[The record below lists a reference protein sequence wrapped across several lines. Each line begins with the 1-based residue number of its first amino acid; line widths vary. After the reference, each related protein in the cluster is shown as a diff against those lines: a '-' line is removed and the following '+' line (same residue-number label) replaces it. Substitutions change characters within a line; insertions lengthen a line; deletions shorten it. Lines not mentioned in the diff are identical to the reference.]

1 MVPMPTNM
9 LITTLPS
16 EPRAAAGPSSS
27 APPGARENQLIA
39 AIMSAEPIKIQGR
52 FLNVSHP
59 KRSDSLTEKVC
70 IYAHATTVVQPVERV
85 IHYVE
90 TTSIRRSATPPR
102 YVSRSSVARTRAAE
116 PCAGREVKPS

>member
-9 LITTLPS
+9 LMTTLTS

-27 APPGARENQLIA
+27 APPIAPENQLIA
-39 AIMSAEPIKIQGR
+39 AIMTAEPIKIQGR

-59 KRSDSLTEKVC
+59 KRSDSPIEKVC
-70 IYAHATTVVQPVERV
+70 IYAHATTAVHPVERV

-90 TTSIRRSATPPR
+90 TTSIRRSATPP
-102 YVSRSSVARTRAAE
+102 
-116 PCAGREVKPS
+116 PH

>member
-9 LITTLPS
+9 LMTTLTS

-27 APPGARENQLIA
+27 APPSAPENQLIA
-39 AIMSAEPIKIQGR
+39 AIMTAEPIKMAGG
-52 FLNVSHP
+52 FLNVSHQ

-70 IYAHATTVVQPVERV
+70 IYAHATTVVPPAERV
-85 IHYVE
+85 IHYGE

-102 YVSRSSVARTRAAE
+102 YVSR
-116 PCAGREVKPS
+116 